1 MEIKSR
7 IHDPAQI
14 ERFAQ
19 LIQSSSTL
27 QVIFTIDRAKY
38 GGTNKKERFLLCNSL
53 TAEQFREEVELLN
66 FALRNETGNFAFYST
81 TNGRSKNEAERL
93 LLKRFMS
100 RFVDNNQTRELD
112 RELISAVRRS
122 SAKTECLS
130 FDLDDKKDLPELL
143 EDLTLEPVLKDLEHV
158 PPTIIETRG
167 GYHVLVFRKCSGN
180 LLKKWSRDKKVHLG
194 DIDCPIPGTMQADF
208 PVKFI

>member
-1 MEIKSR
+1 MEVKSR

-27 QVIFTIDRAKY
+27 HVIFTIDRAKY

-53 TAEQFREEVELLN
+53 TVEQFRQEVELLN
-66 FALRNETGNFAFYST
+66 FALRNENGHFAFYST
-81 TNGRSKNEAERL
+81 TNGRSKHEAERL

-112 RELISAVRRS
+112 RELISAVRRAS
-122 SAKTECLS
+122 TKTKCLS

-143 EDLTLEPVLKDLEHV
+143 EDLKLEYIQ
-158 PPTIIETRG
+158 PTIIETRG
-167 GYHVLVFRKCSGN
+167 GYHVLVFEKCSGN

-194 DIDCPIPGTMQADF
+194 DIDCPIPGTYQADF

>member
-1 MEIKSR
+1 MEVKSR
-7 IHDPAQI
+7 IHNPAQI

-27 QVIFTIDRAKY
+27 HVIFTIDRAKY

-53 TAEQFREEVELLN
+53 TAEQFRQEVELLN
-66 FALRNETGNFAFYST
+66 FALRNENGHFAFYST
-81 TNGRSKNEAERL
+81 TNGRSKDEAERL

-100 RFVDNNQTRELD
+100 RFIDNDQTRELD
-112 RELISAVRRS
+112 RELISAVRRA

-143 EDLTLEPVLKDLEHV
+143 EDLKLEHI

-167 GYHVLVFRKCSGN
+167 GYHVLVFEKCSGN
-180 LLKKWSRDKKVHLG
+180 LLKKWARDKKVHLG

-208 PVKFI
+208 PVKFID

>member
-66 FALRNETGNFAFYST
+66 FALRNETGHFAFYST
-81 TNGRSKNEAERL
+81 TNGRSKDEAERL

-143 EDLTLEPVLKDLEHV
+143 EDLKVENV

-167 GYHVLVFRKCSGN
+167 GYHVLVFEKCSSN

-194 DIDCPIPGTMQADF
+194 DIDCPIPGTLQADF